1 MKYWLAVI
9 FLLTGCDGAPLPT
22 SKGGIVS
29 TNPCID
35 SILVSLVAPT
45 DIASISTY
53 SHDAGSTSMRLDL
66 AKTFPANGGTAEE
79 IIALQPRIAL
89 LGAHTAPGTVKAI
102 KGAGIATAASVVPD
116 SVDASIADIRS
127 LADAVGAVPAGERL
141 ITRIADAAAPK
152 ATVEAARP
160 SLLIWAD
167 GGLVPGHGTLADD
180 MIRRAGFHNAS
191 ADYGLNSWDILPLE
205 PLVDNPPDIILTVA
219 DNGKHA
225 LSSGRVR
232 SLFLREA
239 GRSIRVEHMPG
250 NLLFCGGPTIIEAMT
265 LLKSLHHKDA
275 TS

>member
-1 MKYWLAVI
+1 MKYWLPIMV
-9 FLLTGCDGAPLPT
+9 LLTGCSGEPLPVG
-22 SKGGIVS
+22 KGGIVS

-53 SHDAGSTSMRLDL
+53 SNDAGSTSMPLGL
-66 AKTFPANGGTAEE
+66 ARTLAANGGTAEE

-89 LGAHTAPGTVKAI
+89 LGAHTAPGTVQAI

-116 SVDASIADIRS
+116 SVEASITDIRT
-127 LADAVGAVPAGERL
+127 LARAVGAVPAGDRL
-141 ITRIADAAAPK
+141 IARIADAATPDS
-152 ATVEAARP
+152 VDDAARP

-180 MIRRAGFHNAS
+180 MIRRAGFRNAS

-205 PLVDNPPDIILTVA
+205 PLVDNPPDIILTVGHS
-219 DNGKHA
+219 GKHA

-232 SLFLREA
+232 SLFLQEA
-239 GRSIRVEHMPG
+239 GRNIRVEHMPR
-250 NLLFCGGPTIIEAMT
+250 NLLYCGGPTIIDAMT
-265 LLKSLHHKDA
+265 LLKSLHHKGA
-275 TS
+275 MS